1 MPRPKNDLPT
11 LKLRKERRDKQGR
24 VTHKAQYFIYDNDK
38 QHFLGISPDDP
49 RAIETA
55 KAALREYVA
64 KRHAEEVAKPSG
76 RPQRL
81 APHEVQIADVLAHY
95 SLLVAPRFEP
105 TDVSPRGKPQQK
117 RDFLHRMT
125 VLLDFWGEKVVDD
138 IDAISCGEFAK
149 HTNPETGLPI
159 SASSA
164 RRCLEDLRAAVRRYV
179 HDRKMAGGGDY
190 VFELPEANAARYGF
204 FTRSQMARLVWA
216 AYRKKQTYS
225 FTGKRA
231 KAETRGQ
238 KKETSARPRRH
249 IARFMLV
256 GVYTGTRTARIESA
270 SFYLEPGRPYVDV
283 EAGIFYRNAVGEMVP
298 DNKRAGPV
306 RIPGRLLAHM
316 RRWKAAGARYVV
328 EHRPGQSGSTASA
341 FFRLLKEVLSEAEI
355 AAMDLNRHTLKHTCA
370 TWAMIAARPIAEVA
384 GYLETSD
391 KIIRKHYG
399 HHHPDHQAGFGDAF
413 TTGRAGR
420 IEFGR
425 DEKAKKVKAEPTAAN
440 NPVLAAEVRRSIR
453 DMLDLVHAPVELYGV
468 LDSTPDAGVSVL
480 RENVKRAAS
489 SGDWSAALGREPE
502 DA

>member
-11 LKLRKERRDKQGR
+11 LKLRKERRDKRGK

-49 RAIETA
+49 GAVETA

-64 KRHAEEVAKPSG
+64 KKHAEEVAKPSG

-149 HTNPETGLPI
+149 HINPETKLPI

-204 FTRSQMARLVWA
+204 FTRSQMARLVWT

-231 KAETRGQ
+231 RSDKRGQ
-238 KKETSARPRRH
+238 MKETSARPRRH
-249 IARFMLV
+249 IARFLLV
-256 GVYTGTRTARIESA
+256 GVYTGTRTARIEAA
-270 SFYLEPGRPYVDV
+270 SFYPEPGRPYVDV
-283 EAGIFYRNAVGEMVP
+283 DAGIFYRNWVGERVP
-298 DNKRAGPV
+298 DNKRAGPI
-306 RIPGRLLAHM
+306 RLPDRLLGHM
-316 RRWKAAGARYVV
+316 RRWKKNGARYVV
-328 EHRPGQSGSTASA
+328 EHQPGKTGSTASA
-341 FFRLLKEVLSEAEI
+341 FFRHLGETLTKSEI
-355 AAMDLNRHTLKHTCA
+355 KAMDLNRHTLKHTYA
-370 TWAMIAARPIAEVA
+370 TWAMMAGEEMEDVA
-384 GYLETSD
+384 GYLDTSS
-391 KIIRKHYG
+391 KIIERHYG
-399 HHHPDHQAGFGDAF
+399 HHHPGHQAKLTNAF

-420 IEFGR
+420 PRFGR
-425 DEKAKKVKAEPTAAN
+425 EDDKKAKAEPTAAN
-440 NPVLAAEVRRSIR
+440 NPAVAGEVRRAIR
-453 DMLDLVHAPVELYGV
+453 DLLELFDAPVELYAV
-468 LDSTPDAGVSVL
+468 LDSTPDSGLSVL
-480 RENVKRAAS
+480 RERVKRSAR
-489 SGDWSAALGREPE
+489 SGDWSAAFGREPE